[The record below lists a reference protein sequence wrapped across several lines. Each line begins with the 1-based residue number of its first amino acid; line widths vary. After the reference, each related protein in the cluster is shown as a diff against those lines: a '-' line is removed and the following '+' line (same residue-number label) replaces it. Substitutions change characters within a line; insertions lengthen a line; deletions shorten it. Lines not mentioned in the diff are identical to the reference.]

1 MKGADGPPRMEG
13 TEMKEITILPDEQYG
28 GHWIETDTKTY
39 YFSQGTTLTQ
49 VFDMMEEDDNA
60 ELSRQ

>member
-1 MKGADGPPRMEG
+1 
-13 TEMKEITILPDEQYG
+13 MKEITILPDELYG

-49 VFDMMEEDDNA
+49 VFNMMAED
-60 ELSRQ
+60 

>member
-1 MKGADGPPRMEG
+1 MNGADGPPGMEG

-49 VFDMMEEDDNA
+49 VFDMMAEDEDNVGKH
-60 ELSRQ
+60 